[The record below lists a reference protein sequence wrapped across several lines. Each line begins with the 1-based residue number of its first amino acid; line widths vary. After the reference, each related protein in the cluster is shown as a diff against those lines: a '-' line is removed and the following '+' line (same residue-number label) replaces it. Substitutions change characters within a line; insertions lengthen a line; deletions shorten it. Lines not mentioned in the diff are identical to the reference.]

1 MTTGTSARQ
10 MRGMSILD
18 FLGRIMK
25 REAQKVVIMVA
36 MEKIRVKRPIII
48 LLGKDL
54 RKSPPT

>member
-1 MTTGTSARQ
+1 MNSGTSARQ

-18 FLGRIMK
+18 FSGRIMK

-36 MEKIRVKRPIII
+36 MEKIRVKRPILI

>member
-18 FLGRIMK
+18 FSGRIMK

-48 LLGKDL
+48 LLGKDI

>member
-1 MTTGTSARQ
+1 MTIGTSARQ
-10 MRGMSILD
+10 MRGMRTLD

-48 LLGKDL
+48 LLDL

>member
-1 MTTGTSARQ
+1 MTIGISARQ
-10 MRGMSILD
+10 MRGMRTLD

-36 MEKIRVKRPIII
+36 MEKIKVKRPIII
-48 LLGKDL
+48 LLDL